1 MQVSEMCIARVFATG
16 VLSTV
21 VALSCLAGQS
31 KVFSAD
37 WPMWRHG
44 LERNGVSLEPLPETL
59 HLHWSRE
66 LLKTKPAWPNEPRLH
81 FDASYEP
88 VVAGKQLF
96 VGSTVDGSLAAFDIA
111 TGQLNW
117 RFYSDGPVRLAPAV
131 ADGRVYFGSDD
142 GLLYCLEASTGKLLW
157 KLSGA
162 PAERGQRR
170 HLGNGRLISFWPVR
184 GGPVV
189 DDGVVY
195 FGAGIWPTMG
205 VFVRAADAKTGK
217 LLWTNGDSNA
227 IENLRIDH
235 NYSHEGGISPQ
246 GHLLISGD
254 TVIVP
259 NGRSM
264 PARLDRKTGKL
275 KYFVQGYR
283 NGDSRVSISG
293 DIALVG
299 ATGVVNLKDGREIA
313 SLWAKAGDKRPDGW
327 SWDWDLFEAPLLPY
341 KFSPAIDYRSAIKDG
356 VAYGV
361 EDGTVYAYDLKNAK
375 TTRYEKEQNGKQ
387 LKPARWDAPLNWK
400 LATPFSGK
408 KQPTRSVIV
417 AGDRLYSHSG
427 RNLIA
432 IDLPSSDDKAP
443 TVHWTHE
450 LTSEVGSLIAANDQ
464 LIVATLDGTIHCFGE
479 RTSAPKTHSR
489 ISDSVAVVEPAV
501 SELVASIL
509 SESKVSDGYAVLLG
523 LPKPQLVEELLQT
536 SELRIIAVDSDPAR
550 INKLRRRLMTEGK
563 YSDRLQLVEAD
574 PATTDIPPYIAN
586 LLIVSDETATPMDSD
601 ERVKRMF
608 EMLRPYG
615 GTACVVTPDGK
626 NAKLLS
632 HASPGTLP
640 GIKTRATENMVLVTR
655 EGPLPGSAVW
665 SHETGDASRSFF
677 SRDELVKAP
686 LGVLWY
692 GDGPDHGFYKRK
704 DYGHGV
710 KPQVAGGRMFAL
722 QIASNTLHAVD
733 AYTGR
738 LLWTRKVGGSARY
751 VSMPEA
757 VYVGDEREC
766 LVLDA
771 GSGETL
777 HTFPLDVGRPAD
789 VPVSVTDVRVDGEAI
804 VIAVRFN
811 QENSIPKGRWNSEL
825 IVCLDRSTW
834 KQLWSRQAEHRYHT
848 AAIAM
853 AGGRVFCIDS
863 HSPAE
868 IGAMKRR
875 GLDTAGLASTLLA
888 LDARTGTEIWK
899 RVVNDPPA
907 VMESLHFMSMRTRD
921 DWLEY
926 SVDHDLIIA
935 GKADRTFAV
944 NASTGK
950 EVWKAAMRG
959 NQPLILG
966 PETFINQTGHTYD
979 VKTGKL
985 ISGAALFRRGGCNY
999 AVGNVNL
1006 LFLRSNCAAYVDVK
1020 SGKQFNIR
1028 SLRSG
1033 CSNSLVAADG
1043 LLNVPCFSMGCV
1055 CNYPIQTSFA
1065 MRHMPE
1071 TEAWLG
1077 NSPIKFER
1085 PVSTPDE

>member
-1 MQVSEMCIARVFATG
+1 MSIG
-16 VLSTV
+16 KV
-21 VALSCLAGQS
+21 VAAILAVCCLANGH
-31 KVFSAD
+31 KAFSAD

-44 LERNGVSLEPLPETL
+44 LERDGVSAESLPDAL
-59 HLHWSRE
+59 SLHWSRQ
-66 LLKTKPAWPNEPRLH
+66 LAVPKPAWPNEPRLH

-88 VVAGKQLF
+88 VAVGQQLF
-96 VGSTVDGSLAAFDIA
+96 VGSMIDGSLAAFDLE

-131 ADGRVYFGSDD
+131 AEGRVYFGSDD
-142 GLLYCLEASTGKLLW
+142 GLLYCLDATSGKLLW

-205 VFVRAADAKTGK
+205 VFVRAADAQTGK
-217 LLWTNGDSNA
+217 LLWTNGESNA

-246 GHLLISGD
+246 GHLLITGD
-254 TVIVP
+254 TVVVP

-264 PARLDRKTGKL
+264 PARLDRQTGKL

-299 ATGVVNLKDGREIA
+299 ATGVVSLKDGREIA
-313 SLWAKAGDKRPDGW
+313 SLWAQAGDKRPEGW

-341 KFSPAIDYRSAIKDG
+341 KFDPACDYRSAIADG
-356 VAYGV
+356 IAYGI
-361 EDGTVYAYDLKNAK
+361 DNGTVYAYDLKNSK
-375 TTRYEKEQNGKQ
+375 TSRYEKEQNGKQ
-387 LKPARWDAPLNWK
+387 LKPARWDAPLKWK

-408 KQPTRSVIV
+408 KLTTRSVIV
-417 AGDRLYSHSG
+417 AGNRVYSHSG

-432 IDLPSSDDKAP
+432 VDLPTADQKEA
-443 TVHWTHE
+443 TVAWTHE
-450 LTSEVGSLIAANDQ
+450 LPSEPGSLIAANGR
-464 LIVATLDGTIHCFGE
+464 LIVASLDGTIHCFGAE
-479 RTSAPKTHSR
+479 NLQPQTFSR
-489 ISDSVAVVEPAV
+489 PSESIVSVHEDVTKLA
-501 SELVASIL
+501 ASIL
-509 SESKVSDGYAVLLG
+509 KESRVSDGYAVVLG
-523 LPKPQLVEELLQT
+523 LSNEQLVEELLQT
-536 SELRIIAVDSDPAR
+536 SGLRIIAVDADSGRVDKMR
-550 INKLRRRLMTEGK
+550 QRLTTDGK
-563 YSDRLQLVEAD
+563 YSDRLQLIDGEPDTA
-574 PATTDIPPYIAN
+574 DIPPYIAS
-586 LLIVSDETATPMDSD
+586 LLIVSDEAAVKLDSD
-601 ERVKRMF
+601 ERVARVF

-615 GTACVVTPDGK
+615 GTACFVTPDGK
-626 NAKLLS
+626 DATVLS
-632 HASPGTLP
+632 HASLGTLP
-640 GIKTRATENMVLVTR
+640 SVKTRSTDDMVLVTR
-655 EGPLPGSAVW
+655 DGPLQGSAVW
-665 SHETGDASRSFF
+665 SHETGDASRSFY

-722 QIASNTLHAVD
+722 QIASNTLHSVD

-757 VYVGDEREC
+757 VYVGDGREC

-777 HTFPLDVGRPAD
+777 HTFPLDVGQPDEIA
-789 VPVSVTDVRVDGEAI
+789 VSVTDIRVDGTAI

-811 QENSIPKGRWNSEL
+811 KENSIPKGRWNSEL
-825 IVCLDRSTW
+825 IVCLDRTSG
-834 KQLWSRQAEHRYHT
+834 KQLWSRAAEHRYNT
-848 AAIAM
+848 AAIAV

-863 HSPAE
+863 HSPEE

-875 GLDTAGLASTLLA
+875 GIEVAGLPSTMLA
-888 LDARTGTEIWK
+888 IDDRTGAEVWK
-899 RVVNDPPA
+899 KVTTDPPA
-907 VMESLHFMSMRTRD
+907 VMDSLHFMSMRTRD

-935 GKADRTFAV
+935 GKDARTFAV
-944 NASTGK
+944 NASTGD
-950 EVWKAAMRG
+950 EVWQAPMRG

-966 PETFINQTGHTYD
+966 PETFINQAGHTYD

-999 AVGNVNL
+999 AVGSKNL

-1077 NSPIKFER
+1077 SSPIRFER

>member
-1 MQVSEMCIARVFATG
+1 MNIFRVFAIAFT
-16 VLSTV
+16 L
-21 VALSCLAGQS
+21 LCLLNKS
-31 KVFSAD
+31 REISAD

-44 LERNGVSLEPLPETL
+44 LERNGVSTEALPDTL
-59 HLHWSRE
+59 NLHWSRN
-66 LLKTKPAWPNEPRLH
+66 LAAPKPAWPNEPRLH

-88 VVAGKQLF
+88 VAVGQQIF
-96 VGSTVDGSLAAFDIA
+96 VGSMVDGSLAAFDIE
-111 TGQLNW
+111 TGVLNW

-131 ADGRVYFGSDD
+131 ADGHVYFGSDD
-142 GLLYCLEASTGKLLW
+142 GLLYCLDAASGKLLW

-189 DDGVVY
+189 DNGVVY

-264 PARLDRKTGKL
+264 PARLDRETGKL

-293 DIALVG
+293 EIALVG
-299 ATGVVNLKDGREIA
+299 ATGVVNLEDGREIA
-313 SLWAKAGDKRPDGW
+313 SLWAQAGDKAPKSW
-327 SWDWDLFEAPLLPY
+327 SGDWDLFEAPLLPY
-341 KFSPAIDYRSAIKDG
+341 KFSPAIDYRSAVMNGI
-356 VAYGV
+356 AYGV
-361 EDGTVYAYDLKNAK
+361 ENGTIYAYDLQNSKL
-375 TTRYEKEQNGKQ
+375 TRYEKEQYGKQ
-387 LKPARWDAPLNWK
+387 LKPARWDAPLKWK
-400 LATPFSGK
+400 LDTPFAGK
-408 KQPTRSVIV
+408 KQTTRSVIV
-417 AGDRLYSHSG
+417 ADDRLYSHSG
-427 RNLIA
+427 RNLMA
-432 IDLPSSDDKAP
+432 IDLPASDDKDV
-443 TVHWTHE
+443 TVVWTHE
-450 LTSEVGSLIAANDQ
+450 LPSEPGSLIAANGR

-479 RTSAPKTHSR
+479 GDHKPLVHSQTAES
-489 ISDSVAVVEPAV
+489 IADIEPAAAK
-501 SELVASIL
+501 LAASIL
-509 SESKVSDGYAVLLG
+509 KESAVTDGYAVILG
-523 LPKPQLVEELLQT
+523 LQNQELVEELLQT
-536 SELRIIAVDSDPAR
+536 SELRVIAVDSDSAK
-550 INKLRRRLMTEGK
+550 INALRQRLVTEGK
-563 YSDRLQLVEAD
+563 YADRLQLIKGD
-574 PATTDIPPYIAN
+574 PGSADIPPYIAN
-586 LLIVSDETATPMDSD
+586 LLIVADEKVAPMDSD
-601 ERVKRMF
+601 ERVNRMF

-615 GTACVVTPDGK
+615 GTACVVTPDGE
-626 NAKLLS
+626 NAKILS
-632 HASPGTLP
+632 HVSPGTLP
-640 GIKTRATENMVLVTR
+640 GVETRSTEDMVFVTR
-655 EGPLPGSAVW
+655 EGPLRGSAVW

-777 HTFPLDVGRPAD
+777 HTFPLDVSKPDEIA
-789 VPVSVTDVRVDGEAI
+789 VSVTDIRVDGEVI

-811 QENSIPKGRWNSEL
+811 KENSIPKGRWNSEL
-825 IVCLDRSTW
+825 IVCLDRSSG
-834 KQLWSRQAEHRYHT
+834 KQLWSREAEHRYNT
-848 AAIAM
+848 AAIAV

-863 HSPAE
+863 HSPE
-868 IGAMKRR
+868 DVGAMKRR
-875 GLDTAGLASTLLA
+875 GIDTAGLASTLLA
-888 LDARTGTEIWK
+888 INDRTGAEIWK
-899 RVVNDPPA
+899 KVINDPPA
-907 VMESLHFMSMRTRD
+907 VMDSLHFMSMRTRD
-921 DWLEY
+921 DWLEF

-935 GKADRTFAV
+935 GKNDRTFAV
-944 NASTGK
+944 NATTGD
-950 EVWKAAMRG
+950 EVWKAPMLG

-966 PETFINQTGHTYD
+966 PETFINQAGHTYD

-1020 SGKQFNIR
+1020 TGKQFNIR

-1043 LLNVPCFSMGCV
+1043 LLNVPCFSMGCI

-1077 NSPIKFER
+1077 NNPIKFER
-1085 PVSTPDE
+1085 PVSTSAE

>member
-1 MQVSEMCIARVFATG
+1 
-16 VLSTV
+16 
-21 VALSCLAGQS
+21 
-31 KVFSAD
+31 
-37 WPMWRHG
+37 MWRHG
-44 LERNGVSLEPLPETL
+44 LERNGVSPEPLPETL
-59 HLHWSRE
+59 HLHWSRQ
-66 LLKTKPAWPNEPRLH
+66 LLEPKPAWPNEPRLH

-88 VVAGKQLF
+88 IAVGGQLF
-96 VGSTVDGSLAAFDIA
+96 VGSTVDGSLAAFNIE
-111 TGQLNW
+111 TGVLNW

-142 GLLYCLEASTGKLLW
+142 GLLYCLDAASGQLLW

-205 VFVRAADAKTGK
+205 VFVRAADAATGK
-217 LLWTNGDSNA
+217 LLWTNGDANA

-246 GHLLISGD
+246 GHLLITGD
-254 TVIVP
+254 TVVVP

-264 PARLDRKTGKL
+264 PARLDRQTGKL

-293 DIALVG
+293 DIAFVG
-299 ATGVVNLKDGREIA
+299 ATGVVSLKDGREIA
-313 SLWAKAGDKRPDGW
+313 SLWAKAGDKRPEGW

-341 KFSPAIDYRSAIKDG
+341 KFSPAIDYRSAIVDG
-356 VAYGV
+356 IAYGV
-361 EDGTVYAYDLKNAK
+361 DDGTVYAYDLKNSK
-375 TTRYEKEQNGKQ
+375 TTRHEQEKNGRK
-387 LKPARWDAPLNWK
+387 LNPARWDAPLKWK
-400 LATPFSGK
+400 LTTPLSGK
-408 KQPTRSVIV
+408 RQKARCVIA
-417 AGDRLYSHSG
+417 AGNRVYSHSG
-427 RNLIA
+427 RRLFA
-432 IDLPSSDDKAP
+432 IDLPDADRPEP
-443 TVHWTHE
+443 TVAWIQQ
-450 LTSEVGSLIAANDQ
+450 LPGSPGSLIAANGR
-464 LIVATLDGTIHCFGE
+464 LIVATLDGTILCFGE
-479 RTSAPKTHSR
+479 GSPKPQAISRTSESIA
-489 ISDSVAVVEPAV
+489 SVGEDATEVTA
-501 SELVASIL
+501 AIL
-509 SESKVSDGYAVLLG
+509 KESKVNDGYAVVLG
-523 LPKPQLVEELLQT
+523 LSNQQITEELLRT
-536 SELRIIAVDSDPAR
+536 TELRVIAVDSDSDR
-550 INKLRRRLMTEGK
+550 INMLRQRLITDGEF
-563 YSDRLQLVEAD
+563 SDRLQLIVGDPNVAD
-574 PATTDIPPYIAN
+574 LPPYIAS
-586 LLIVSDETATPMDSD
+586 LLIVSDETVVKLDSD
-601 ERVKRMF
+601 ERVKRVF

-615 GTACVVTPDGK
+615 GTACVVTPDGR
-626 NAKLLS
+626 NAKILS
-632 HASPGTLP
+632 HVSPGTLS
-640 GIKTRATENMVLVTR
+640 GAKTRSTDDMVLVTR
-655 EGPLPGSAVW
+655 AGPLLGSAVW

-757 VYVGDEREC
+757 VYVGDGREC

-777 HTFPLDVGRPAD
+777 HTFPLDVGQPND
-789 VPVSVTDVRVDGEAI
+789 TPVSVTDIRVDGEAI
-804 VIAVRFN
+804 VVAVRFN
-811 QENSIPKGRWNSEL
+811 KENSIPKGRWNSEL
-825 IVCLDRSTW
+825 IVCLDRSTG
-834 KQLWSRQAEHRYHT
+834 KQLWSRAAEYRYNT
-848 AAIAM
+848 AAIAV

-863 HSPAE
+863 HSPEE

-875 GLDTAGLASTLLA
+875 GVEVAGLPSTMLA
-888 LDARTGTEIWK
+888 INARTGAKVWK
-899 RVVNDPPA
+899 KVTTDPPA
-907 VMESLHFMSMRTRD
+907 VMDSIHFISLRTRD

-935 GKADRTFAV
+935 GKGDRTFAV
-944 NASTGK
+944 NASTGDG
-950 EVWKAAMRG
+950 VWQVPMRG

-966 PETFINQTGHTYD
+966 PETFINQAGHTYD

-1077 NSPIKFER
+1077 SNPIKFER

>member
-1 MQVSEMCIARVFATG
+1 MSIVRVLAI
-16 VLSTV
+16 V
-21 VALSCLAGQS
+21 VALSCLASVGRA
-31 KVFSAD
+31 FSAD
-37 WPMWRHG
+37 WPMWRQG
-44 LERNGVSLEPLPETL
+44 LERNGVSTDPLPSDL
-59 HLHWSRE
+59 HPHWTRE
-66 LLKTKPAWPNEPRLH
+66 LSTPKPAWPNEPRLH

-88 VVAGKQLF
+88 VAVGQQLF
-96 VGSTVDGSLAAFDIA
+96 VGSMVDGSLSAFDVE
-111 TGQLNW
+111 TGDLEW

-264 PARLDRKTGKL
+264 PARLDRKTGTL

-299 ATGVVNLKDGREIA
+299 ATGVVNLEDGREIA
-313 SLWAKAGDKRPDGW
+313 SLWAQAGDKAPKSW
-327 SWDWDLFEAPLLPY
+327 SGDWDLFEAPLLPY
-341 KFSPAIDYRSAIKDG
+341 KFSPAIDYRSAVLNGI
-356 VAYGV
+356 AYGV
-361 EDGTVYAYDLKNAK
+361 ENGTIYAYDLQNSKL
-375 TTRYEKEQNGKQ
+375 TRYEKEQYGKQ
-387 LKPARWDAPLNWK
+387 LKPARWDAPLRWK
-400 LATPFSGK
+400 LDTPFAGK
-408 KQPTRSVIV
+408 KQTTRSVIV

-427 RNLIA
+427 RALFA
-432 IDLPSSDDKAP
+432 VDLPKADNKEA
-443 TVHWTHE
+443 TVAWTHE
-450 LTSEVGSLIAANDQ
+450 LPGEPGSLIAANDR
-464 LIVATLDGTIHCFGE
+464 LIVATLDGTMHCFGE
-479 RTSAPKTHSR
+479 GSLKSKSHSR
-489 ISDSVAVVEPAV
+489 TPESIAAAEPAAAQ
-501 SELVASIL
+501 LAASIL
-509 SESKVSDGYAVLLG
+509 KESAVTDGYAVVLG
-523 LPKPQLVEELLQT
+523 LSDQQLVDELLRT
-536 SELRIIAVDSDPAR
+536 SKLRIIAVDSDSAR
-550 INKLRRRLMTEGK
+550 INELRQRLITDGE
-563 YSDRLQLVEAD
+563 YSDRLQLIEGNPD
-574 PATTDIPPYIAN
+574 TTDIPPYIAN
-586 LLIVSDETATPMDSD
+586 LLIVSDETDAPMDSD

-615 GTACVVTPDGK
+615 GKACVVTPDGK

-640 GIKTRATENMVLVTR
+640 GVKTRTTEDMVVLTR
-655 EGPLPGSAVW
+655 EGPLQGSAVW

-771 GSGETL
+771 SSGETL
-777 HTFPLDVGRPAD
+777 HTFPLDVGKPDD
-789 VPVSVTDVRVDGEAI
+789 VPVSVTDVRVDREAI

-811 QENSIPKGRWNSEL
+811 KENSIPKGRWNSEL
-825 IVCLDRSTW
+825 IVCLDRSSG
-834 KQLWSRQAEHRYHT
+834 KQLWSRHAEHRYHT

-863 HSPAE
+863 HSPE
-868 IGAMKRR
+868 DIGAMKRR
-875 GLDTAGLASTLLA
+875 GIDTADLASTLLA
-888 LDARTGTEIWK
+888 INDRTGAEVWK
-899 RVVNDPPA
+899 KVVNAPPA
-907 VMESLHFMSMRTRD
+907 VMDSLHFMSMRTRD

-935 GKADRTFAV
+935 GKGDRTFAV
-944 NASTGK
+944 NASTGDD
-950 EVWKAAMRG
+950 VWKAAMRG

-966 PETFINQTGHTYD
+966 PETFINQAGHTYD

-1020 SGKQFNIR
+1020 TGKQFNIR

-1077 NSPIKFER
+1077 DNPIKFER

>member
-1 MQVSEMCIARVFATG
+1 MNIVRASA
-16 VLSTV
+16 V
-21 VALSCLAGQS
+21 VAALCCLLNEGRATA
-31 KVFSAD
+31 AD
-37 WPMWRHG
+37 WPMWRQG
-44 LERNGVSLEPLPETL
+44 LERSGVSSDPLPETL
-59 HLHWSRE
+59 QLHWSRE
-66 LLKTKPAWPNEPRLH
+66 LLEPKPAWPNEPRLH
-81 FDASYEP
+81 FDVSYEP
-88 VVAGKQLF
+88 VAVGGQLF
-96 VGSTVDGSLAAFDIA
+96 VGSMVDGSLAAFDMA
-111 TGQLNW
+111 TGNLNW

-131 ADGRVYFGSDD
+131 AGGRVYFGSDD
-142 GLLYCLEASTGKLLW
+142 GLLYCLDALTGNLLW

-189 DDGVVY
+189 DEGVVY

-264 PARLDRKTGKL
+264 PARFDRKTGEL

-299 ATGVVNLKDGREIA
+299 ATGVVNLEDGREIG
-313 SLWAKAGDKRPDGW
+313 SLWAKAGDKRPEGW

-341 KFSPAIDYRSAIKDG
+341 KFSPAIDYRSAIVDG

-361 EDGTVYAYDLKNAK
+361 EDGTLYAYDLKNSE
-375 TTRYEKEQNGKQ
+375 TTRYEKEQNGKK
-387 LKPARWDAPLNWK
+387 LKPVRWDAPLKWK
-400 LATPFSGK
+400 LATSFSGK

-427 RNLIA
+427 RNVIA
-432 IDLPSSDDKAP
+432 VDLPDSENKEA
-443 TVHWTHE
+443 TVAWTHE
-450 LTSEVGSLIAANDQ
+450 LAGEPGSLIAANGR
-464 LIVATLDGTIHCFGE
+464 LVIATIDGTIHCFGE
-479 RTSAPKTHSR
+479 GLPNQKVHPKSPE
-489 ISDSVAVVEPAV
+489 SVADVQSVATQ
-501 SELVASIL
+501 LAASIL
-509 SESKVSDGYAVLLG
+509 QESEVTDGYAVVLG
-523 LPKPQLVEELLQT
+523 LSNEQLVEDLLRT
-536 SELRIIAVDSDPAR
+536 SKLRIIVVDSGSVR
-550 INKLRRRLMTEGK
+550 MNTLRQRLMTAGE
-563 YSDRLQLVEAD
+563 YSDRLQLIVGNPDSA
-574 PATTDIPPYIAN
+574 DIPPYIAN
-586 LLIVSDETATPMDSD
+586 LIIVSDEASVPLDSD

-615 GTACVVTPDGK
+615 GKACVLTADGK
-626 NAKLLS
+626 AAKLLS

-640 GIKTRATENMVLVTR
+640 GVKTRTTEDMVVLTR
-655 EGPLPGSAVW
+655 EGPLQGSAVW

-757 VYVGDEREC
+757 VYVGDERTC

-777 HTFPLDVGRPAD
+777 HTFPLDVGKPD
-789 VPVSVTDVRVDGEAI
+789 EVPVSVTDVRVDGETI

-811 QENSIPKGRWNSEL
+811 KENSIPKGRWNSEL
-825 IVCLDRSTW
+825 IVCLDRSTG
-834 KQLWSRQAEHRYHT
+834 QQRWSRQAEHRYHT

-863 HSPAE
+863 HSPE
-868 IGAMKRR
+868 DIGAMKRR
-875 GLDTAGLASTLLA
+875 GIDTAGLASILLA
-888 LDARTGTEIWK
+888 INGRTGAEVWK
-899 RVVNDPPA
+899 KIVNDPPS
-907 VMESLHFMSMRTRD
+907 VMDSLHFMSMRTRD

-935 GKADRTFAV
+935 GKGDRTFAV
-944 NASTGK
+944 NASTGDDI
-950 EVWKAAMRG
+950 WRAAMRG

-966 PETFINQTGHTYD
+966 PETFINQSGHTYD

-985 ISGAALFRRGGCNY
+985 ISGAALFHRGGCNY

-1020 SGKQFNIR
+1020 TGKQFNIR

-1077 NSPIKFER
+1077 SNPIKFER
-1085 PVSTPDE
+1085 PVSSPTQ

>member
-1 MQVSEMCIARVFATG
+1 MSITRALAIVVVFSSLLIQAK
-16 VLSTV
+16 
-21 VALSCLAGQS
+21 A
-31 KVFSAD
+31 FSAD

-44 LERNGVSLEPLPETL
+44 LERNGVSSEALPEML
-59 HLHWSRE
+59 NLHWSRK
-66 LLKTKPAWPNEPRLH
+66 LAAPKPAWPNEPRLH

-88 VVAGKQLF
+88 VAVGNQLF
-96 VGSTVDGSLAAFDIA
+96 VGSMVDGSLAAFDIE
-111 TGQLNW
+111 TGLLNW

-131 ADGRVYFGSDD
+131 ADGRVYFGADD
-142 GLLYCLEASTGKLLW
+142 GLLYCLDADNGKLLW

-189 DDGVVY
+189 DEGVVY

-246 GHLLISGD
+246 GHLLVSGD

-299 ATGVVNLKDGREIA
+299 ATGVVNLEDGREIG
-313 SLWAKAGDKRPDGW
+313 SLWAKAGDKRPEGW

-341 KFSPAIDYRSAIKDG
+341 KFSPAIDYRSAIADG
-356 VAYGV
+356 IAYGV
-361 EDGTVYAYDLKNAK
+361 EDGTVYAYDLKNSE

-400 LATPFSGK
+400 LTTPFSGK
-408 KQPTRSVIV
+408 KQRTRSVIV
-417 AGDRLYSHSG
+417 AGDRIYSHSG
-427 RNLIA
+427 RNIIA
-432 IDLPSSDDKAP
+432 VDLPNAENKTA
-443 TVHWTHE
+443 TVAWTHE
-450 LTSEVGSLIAANDQ
+450 LPSEPGSLIAANGR
-464 LIVATLDGTIHCFGE
+464 LIVATLDGTMHCFGE
-479 RTSAPKTHSR
+479 GTPDPKTHLPS
-489 ISDSVAVVEPAV
+489 SEPVAAV
-501 SELVASIL
+501 DLAAALLAESIL
-509 SESKVSDGYAVLLG
+509 KESAVTDGYAVVMG
-523 LPKPQLVEELLQT
+523 LSNERLVDELLRT
-536 SELRIIAVDSDPAR
+536 SELRIIAVDSNADR
-550 INKLRRRLMTEGK
+550 INELRQRLITDGE
-563 YSDRLQLVEAD
+563 YSGRLQLIAGNPD
-574 PATTDIPPYIAN
+574 TCDIPPYIAN
-586 LLIVSDETATPMDSD
+586 LLIVSGEAAAPLDSD

-615 GTACVVTPDGK
+615 GKACVVTPDGK
-626 NAKLLS
+626 DAKLLS
-632 HASPGTLP
+632 HVSPGTLP
-640 GIKTRATENMVLVTR
+640 GAKTRTTEDMVVLTR
-655 EGPLPGSAVW
+655 EGPLRGSAVW

-771 GSGETL
+771 ASGETL
-777 HTFPLDVGRPAD
+777 HTFPLNVGKPDD

-811 QENSIPKGRWNSEL
+811 KENSIPKGRWNSEL
-825 IVCLDRSTW
+825 IVCLDRSTG
-834 KQLWSRQAEHRYHT
+834 KQLWSRQSKHRYHT

-863 HSPAE
+863 HSPE
-868 IGAMKRR
+868 DIGAMKRR
-875 GLDTAGLASTLLA
+875 GMDTAGLASTLLA
-888 LDARTGTEIWK
+888 INDRTGAEIWK
-899 RVVNDPPA
+899 KVVNDPPA
-907 VMESLHFMSMRTRD
+907 VMDSLHFMSMRTRD

-926 SVDHDLIIA
+926 SVDYDLIIA
-935 GKADRTFAV
+935 GKGDQTFAV
-944 NASTGK
+944 NATTGDD
-950 EVWKAAMRG
+950 VWKAAMRG

-1020 SGKQFNIR
+1020 TGKQFNIR

-1077 NSPIKFER
+1077 SNPIKFER
-1085 PVSTPDE
+1085 PISTPDE